1 MKTCY
6 TLDAERSRSAARDKG
21 LSITPDFIASPLH
34 RLVRRIFILAVHSRL
49 LLRVACKL
57 RPSHLAEQYCTI
69 SGLFS
74 GREKA
79 RLLDLYRQNI
89 LREIIEPGFVNP
101 FAVLSWAVEL
111 PTNLTH
117 TGFDRPITY

>member
-1 MKTCY
+1 
-6 TLDAERSRSAARDKG
+6 LQ
-21 LSITPDFIASPLH
+21 TPPQSFGGTISH
-34 RLVRRIFILAVHSRL
+34 YQRL
-49 LLRVACKL
+49 LLG
-57 RPSHLAEQYCTI
+57 E
-69 SGLFS
+69 G
-74 GREKA
+74 KA

-117 TGFDRPITY
+117 TGFDRPITHQVLAARGVRAEFLIRAEEGSSCGAPNFESE